1 LLNMKVISQYAKA
14 GEMLSIVTVTLIIL
28 AIIMELLPED
38 TAKVFVIPI
47 LIAGLVSPLIQ
58 ISIFRRN

>member
-1 LLNMKVISQYAKA
+1 MQAISSYVKA
-14 GEMLSIVTVTLIIL
+14 RAMLSLVTISLIIS

-47 LIAGLVSPLIQ
+47 LISALL
-58 ISIFRRN
+58 

>member
-1 LLNMKVISQYAKA
+1 MKVISQYAKA

-47 LIAGLVSPLIQ
+47 LLSGLVSSLIQ